1 MKGDSWLVMVQVKN
15 IQRMEIYAFFSRFFF
30 FYLAIKV
37 RVKMTCCFL
46 FFSFFFL
53 WFETAFWGCHF
64 VSNHMSLEELRMC
77 FLLSCDYLLHWYAK
91 DIVCC
96 DMLILGRIVWVRQGY
111 LFLVYNHQIRRE
123 TQAWFLQIR
132 NILRVCLVQQ
142 WVENNCL
149 NPR

>member
-1 MKGDSWLVMVQVKN
+1 MTGHGPSETFN
-15 IQRMEIYAFFSRFFF
+15 QRMDIYVFFSRFFF
-30 FYLAIKV
+30 SFILQLKWELKWFVAFY
-37 RVKMTCCFL
+37 FL
-46 FFSFFFL
+46 FFFL
-53 WFETAFWGCHF
+53 WFETAFWECHL
-64 VSNHMSLEELRMC
+64 VPNHMSLEELRMC